1 LRVRTPAQR
10 DFEADDEVWLELPEE
25 GLVILDE

>member
-10 DFEADDEVWLELPEE
+10 DFGVDDEVWLELPVE